1 MAFRSRRR
9 ATAALEKVIAN
20 PWRAALTVGSSI
32 LLLLYMIDGL
42 AERWPAV
49 SYMRL
54 VVPFVPPFLVSRT
67 ARRVQQRMIEHDFI
81 KDAEPH
87 VFVAYPRSA
96 AVEDLLA
103 ARPEMLSDSSAGHFG
118 RSLDQLLE
126 LEVLPPAH
134 LARPEERRTVAE
146 RLSADFGR
154 DGLSGRLGDFPLELL
169 DADGGRRPYILNS
182 VLTRQRG
189 RIKWQATL
197 VRRPD

>member
-1 MAFRSRRR
+1 MAFRSRHWP
-9 ATAALEKVIAN
+9 AAGLEKVIAN

-32 LLLLYMIDGL
+32 LLLLYLIDVAAL
-42 AERWPAV
+42 HWPTV
-49 SYMRL
+49 SYLRL

-67 ARRVQQRMIEHDFI
+67 ARRTQQRLIEHDFI

-96 AVEDLLA
+96 TAEDLLA
-103 ARPEMLSDSSAGHFG
+103 ARPEMLSDSSARHFG
-118 RSLDQLLE
+118 RPLEDLLD
-126 LEVLPPAH
+126 LEVLPAAH
-134 LARPEERRTVAE
+134 LALPETRQTVVD

-154 DGLSGRLGDFPLELL
+154 DGRSGRLSDFPLDLL
-169 DADGGRRPYILNS
+169 AGDGGRRPYILNS
-182 VLTRQRG
+182 VLTRQQG